1 MQKEEIVSQE
11 DCSATA
17 LISLRKKDK
26 VHYTNIAKQH
36 GLSLSA
42 FLRLAAEEYVV
53 NHNWIKEESP

>member
-1 MQKEEIVSQE
+1 MPKEEIMSQE

-26 VHYTNIAKQH
+26 VRYTKIAKQH

-42 FLRLAAEEYVV
+42 FLRLAAEEYVD
-53 NHNWIKEESP
+53 NHGWNKEESL

>member
-26 VHYTNIAKQH
+26 VRYTNIAKQH

-53 NHNWIKEESP
+53 NHNWDKEETP

>member
-26 VHYTNIAKQH
+26 ARYTNIAKQH